1 MQNSSPV
8 DPPIV
13 VVLGTGG
20 TIAGTSARSG
30 DDIGYSA
37 AQIGVAQLI
46 AALPALAGQRI
57 EAEQIAQID
66 SKNMNAAV
74 WRALAVAVARHLA
87 RPEVG
92 GVVITHGTDTLEET
106 AYLLQRLLAPT
117 KPVVLVAAMRPAT
130 SLQADGPQNLLDAF
144 AVVRQNGAYGVVA
157 VLAGR
162 VHSALHLRKLH
173 SYRLDAFGSG
183 DAGAVAEIESGRL
196 RVHRPWPIGAP
207 IGLER
212 LPAEGVAW
220 PWVEIV
226 TSHADARG
234 IVVEALCAA
243 GVAGIVVA
251 GTGNGSV
258 HASLQAALIA
268 AGAAGVSVLR
278 CTRCL
283 GGGVIEADS
292 AIEPGNANLPSAGV
306 LTPFQARVELQLR
319 LLAANRD

>member
-1 MQNSSPV
+1 MQNSSFT
-8 DPPIV
+8 DPPVV

-37 AQIGVAQLI
+37 AQIGAAQLI
-46 AALPALAGQRI
+46 AALPALAGQPI
-57 EAEQIAQID
+57 EVEQIAQID
-66 SKNMNAAV
+66 SKNMSTTV

-92 GVVITHGTDTLEET
+92 GVVVTHGTDTLEET
-106 AYLLQRLLAPT
+106 AYFLQRLLAPT
-117 KPVVLVAAMRPAT
+117 KPVVLAAAMRPAT
-130 SLQADGPQNLLDAF
+130 SLQADGPQNLLDALTV
-144 AVVRQNGAYGVVA
+144 ARQTGAHGVVA

-162 VHSALHLRKLH
+162 VHSALDLRKLH
-173 SYRLDAFGSG
+173 PYRLDAFGSG

-196 RVHRPWPIGAP
+196 RVHRAWPGGSAIG
-207 IGLER
+207 IEQ
-212 LPAEGVAW
+212 LPAEGAAW

-234 IVVEALCAA
+234 NLVNALRAA

-251 GTGNGSV
+251 GTGNGSI
-258 HASLQAALIA
+258 HALLEAALIEA
-268 AGAAGVSVLR
+268 RAVGVAVLR

-283 GGGVIEADS
+283 GGSVIEADG
-292 AIEPGNANLPSAGV
+292 AIEMSDAPLPSAGA

-319 LLAANRD
+319 LLAARTG